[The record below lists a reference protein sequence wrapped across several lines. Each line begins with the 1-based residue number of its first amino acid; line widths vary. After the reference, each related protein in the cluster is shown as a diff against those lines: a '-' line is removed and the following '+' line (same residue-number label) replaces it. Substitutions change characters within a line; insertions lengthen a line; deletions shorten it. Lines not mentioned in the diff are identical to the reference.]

1 MDFKPILLK
10 KAAKVRKRT
19 YYAYLGILAFSFFVA
34 FLLLEGDYWPAYS
47 TFCKVGLAMSEA
59 IILSA
64 FLLAQYDFKIKPE
77 QSTDEIN
84 LAKIRNGAFLLVW
97 EWILLCCVLL
107 WPSFFFLFPL
117 FMLFVYACCIQTLH
131 FYFNAVLHPMAPKSI
146 LLALPIDQP
155 FRSCPAI
162 FFLGCIWLLLSL
174 IALVV
179 GLLPPGMDTSLLL
192 LALFFFILAAL
203 LIVPT
208 AAAML
213 GHIQAYEEWLW
224 LVLMAFSKKH
234 GATAM
239 KAQFP
244 LFVWCMSHPGNPNP
258 PLDLLMKA
266 DENFLSQNFS
276 LDDAHSPD
284 SWAERQ

>member
-117 FMLFVYACCIQTLH
+117 FMFIVYACCIHSVH
-131 FYFNAVLHPMAPKSI
+131 FYFNAVQHPTAPKSI
-146 LLALPIDQP
+146 LLASPVEQP
-155 FRSCPAI
+155 FRSLSGI
-162 FFLGCIWLLLSL
+162 FYLGCFWLFLSLIVLTVALLSL
-174 IALVV
+174 GI
-179 GLLPPGMDTSLLL
+179 DSSFLL
-192 LALFFFILAAL
+192 LALFLFLLAILV
-203 LIVPT
+203 IVPT
-208 AAAML
+208 AATRL
-213 GHIQAYEEWLW
+213 GHIQEYKEWLW
-224 LVLMAFSKKH
+224 LVMDCLTKVRGK
-234 GATAM
+234 GIL

-244 LFVWCMSHPGNPNP
+244 LFVWCMSNPGNTNP